1 MGFDIIE
8 INLVL
13 FQSQKSLRLN
23 LDLSLVFSLSV
34 EYVFLSIQ
42 GDDPL

>member
-13 FQSQKSLRLN
+13 TFCEQLLKFFIFGRENASWSENKIEKAWAELSQ
-23 LDLSLVFSLSV
+23 
-34 EYVFLSIQ
+34 I
-42 GDDPL
+42 